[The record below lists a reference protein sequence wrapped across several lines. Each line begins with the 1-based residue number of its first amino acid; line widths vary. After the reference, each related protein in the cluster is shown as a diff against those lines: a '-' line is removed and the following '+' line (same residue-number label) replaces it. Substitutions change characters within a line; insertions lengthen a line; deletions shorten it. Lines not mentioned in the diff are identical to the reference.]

1 VRPQSGGAGQARAQ
15 DRNPRGLEL
24 PWVAIEKDYQLD
36 TEDGK
41 RGLADLFD
49 GRSQLLVPEVK
60 ALIVDPPP
68 ELSEWSEQ
76 IRADF
81 RAGLLEVPAWIVF
94 ARENGTIYHTYTVTA
109 PDHFVAPYHA
119 FLLERTPKQS
129 PSAARTWRKDEYP
142 D

>member
-81 RAGLLEVPAWIVF
+81 RAGLLEVPAWIVL
-94 ARENGTIYHTYTVTA
+94 RVRTA
-109 PDHFVAPYHA
+109 PST
-119 FLLERTPKQS
+119 TPI
-129 PSAARTWRKDEYP
+129 R
-142 D
+142 